1 MESSW
6 ISQGCCA
13 MESLFLQQVLN
24 GVIVGSIYC
33 LIAIGLTMI
42 FGVMRIANFAHG
54 DFSMLGAYFAIYLVV
69 LISGWMGWISALI
82 VAAVGVGMIGFF
94 VERFL
99 FRPLL
104 TRWTDID
111 IIMLSIGLFIFLE
124 NGAQV
129 VFGAAPKMIVDPFQT
144 KGINLVF
151 FSTSWIR
158 LFCFFFS
165 VVTIFLLQIFLTKT
179 RMGVA
184 IRATSQNRNA
194 ALLMGINI
202 SFIYSITFVVGSAL
216 AGLGG
221 VLYGTIFAVF
231 PTMGAMPTLKAFAI
245 TVLGGMGNIRGA
257 IFGGFI
263 LGVAETLGGNY
274 ISMQYKNAIG
284 FIIIILVLLIIP
296 QGLFG
301 AKGNK

>member
-1 MESSW
+1 
-6 ISQGCCA
+6 
-13 MESLFLQQVLN
+13 MESLFLQQVFN
-24 GVIVGSIYC
+24 GMIVGSVYG

-54 DFSMLGAYFAIYLVV
+54 DFSMLGAYFAIYFVV
-69 LISGWMGWISALI
+69 LISGWLGWIGALI
-82 VAAVGVGMIGFF
+82 VAAVGVGIIGFF
-94 VERFL
+94 VEKFL

-111 IIMLSIGLFIFLE
+111 IIMVSIGLFIFLE
-124 NGAQV
+124 NGAQL
-129 VFGAAPKMIVDPFQT
+129 VFGTAPKMITDPFHT
-144 KGINLVF
+144 KGINLIF
-151 FSTSWIR
+151 FSTSMIR
-158 LFCFFFS
+158 LLCFLFS
-165 VVTIFLLQIFLTKT
+165 VITILLLQMFLSKTK
-179 RMGVA
+179 MGVA

-202 SFIYSITFVVGSAL
+202 SIIYSITFVVGSAL

-231 PTMGAMPTLKAFAI
+231 PMMGAMPTLKAFAI
-245 TVLGGMGNIRGA
+245 TILGGMGNIRGA

-301 AKGNK
+301 GKEKK

>member
-1 MESSW
+1 
-6 ISQGCCA
+6 
-13 MESLFLQQVLN
+13 MESLFLQQVFN
-24 GVIVGSIYC
+24 GIIVGSVYC

-42 FGVMRIANFAHG
+42 FGVMKIANFAHG
-54 DFSMLGAYFAIYLVV
+54 DFSMLGAYFAIYFLL
-69 LISGWMGWISALI
+69 LISGWVGWIGALI
-82 VAAVGVGMIGFF
+82 IAGIGVGFIGLL

-111 IIMLSIGLFIFLE
+111 IIMVSIGLFIFLE
-124 NGAQV
+124 NGARLI
-129 VFGAAPKMIVDPFQT
+129 FGTAPKMIPDPFHSQ
-144 KGINLVF
+144 GVNLIF
-151 FSTSWIR
+151 FSTSMIR
-158 LFCFFFS
+158 LLCFLFS
-165 VVTIFLLQIFLTKT
+165 VVTIILLQMFLSKTK
-179 RMGVA
+179 MGVA

-194 ALLMGINI
+194 SLLMGINI
-202 SFIYSITFVVGSAL
+202 NFIYSITFVVGSVL

-231 PTMGAMPTLKAFAI
+231 PMMGAMPTLKAFAI
-245 TVLGGMGNIRGA
+245 TILGGMGNIRGA

-263 LGVAETLGGNY
+263 LGIAETLGGNY

-301 AKGNK
+301 ARQNK

>member
-1 MESSW
+1 
-6 ISQGCCA
+6 

-24 GVIVGSIYC
+24 GLIVGSVYC

-42 FGVMRIANFAHG
+42 FGVMRISNFAHG
-54 DFSMLGAYFAIYLVV
+54 DFSMLGAYFAIYFV
-69 LISGWMGWISALI
+69 LFLSGWAGWVGSLV
-82 VAAVGVGMIGFF
+82 VAAVGVGLMGFF

-111 IIMLSIGLFIFLE
+111 TIMLSIGLFILLE
-124 NGAQV
+124 NGARLL
-129 VFGAAPKMIVDPFQT
+129 FGAAPKMISDPFQSKT
-144 KGINLVF
+144 IHFLF
-151 FSTSWIR
+151 FSTSEIR
-158 LFCFFFS
+158 LICLLFS
-165 VVTIFLLQIFLTKT
+165 CIAIFLLQLFLTKT
-179 RMGVA
+179 KTGVA

-194 ALLMGINI
+194 AALMGINI
-202 SFIYSITFVVGSAL
+202 SYIYSLTFVVGSAL

-231 PTMGAMPTLKAFAI
+231 PMMGAMPTLKAFAVTI
-245 TVLGGMGNIRGA
+245 LGGMGNVRGA

-284 FIIIILVLLIIP
+284 FVIIILVLLIIP

-301 AKGNK
+301 GREKK

>member
-1 MESSW
+1 
-6 ISQGCCA
+6 

-24 GVIVGSIYC
+24 GIIVGSVYC
-33 LIAIGLTMI
+33 LVAIGLTMI

-54 DFSMLGAYFAIYLVV
+54 DFSMLGAYFAIYFVV
-69 LISGWMGWISALI
+69 LISGWVGWISALM
-82 VAAVGVGMIGFF
+82 VAAVGVGVIGFF

-124 NGAQV
+124 NGAQL
-129 VFGAAPKMIVDPFQT
+129 VFGTAPKMIVDPLDT
-144 KGINLVF
+144 KGINLIF
-151 FSTSWIR
+151 FSTSMIR
-158 LFCFFFS
+158 LLCFLFS
-165 VVTIFLLQIFLTKT
+165 VTTIFLLQMFLTKT
-179 RMGVA
+179 KMGVA

-231 PTMGAMPTLKAFAI
+231 PMMGAMPTLKAFAI
-245 TVLGGMGNIRGA
+245 TILGGMGNIRGA

-301 AKGNK
+301 GKQKK

>member
-1 MESSW
+1 
-6 ISQGCCA
+6 

-24 GVIVGSIYC
+24 GLIVGSVYC

-42 FGVMRIANFAHG
+42 FGVMRISNFAHG
-54 DFSMLGAYFAIYLVV
+54 DFSMLGAYFAIYFV
-69 LISGWMGWISALI
+69 LFLSGWAGWVGSLV
-82 VAAVGVGMIGFF
+82 VAAVGVGLIGFF
-94 VERFL
+94 VERLL

-124 NGAQV
+124 NGARLF
-129 VFGAAPKMIVDPFQT
+129 FGAAPKMIPDPFQSKT
-144 KGINLVF
+144 INLLL
-151 FSTSWIR
+151 FSTSEIR
-158 LFCFFFS
+158 LICLLFS
-165 VVTIFLLQIFLTKT
+165 CIAIFLLQLFLTKT
-179 RMGVA
+179 KTGVA

-194 ALLMGINI
+194 AALMGINI
-202 SFIYSITFVVGSAL
+202 SFIYSLTFVVGSAL

-231 PTMGAMPTLKAFAI
+231 PMMGAMPTLKAFAVTI
-245 TVLGGMGNIRGA
+245 LGGMGNIRGA
-257 IFGGFI
+257 VFGGFI

-274 ISMQYKNAIG
+274 VSMQYKNAIG
-284 FIIIILVLLIIP
+284 FVIIILVLLIIP

-301 AKGNK
+301 GGEKK

>member
-1 MESSW
+1 
-6 ISQGCCA
+6 

-24 GVIVGSIYC
+24 GIIVGSVYC
-33 LIAIGLTMI
+33 LVAIGLTMI

-54 DFSMLGAYFAIYLVV
+54 DFSMLGAYFAIYFVV
-69 LISGWMGWISALI
+69 LISGWVGWISALM
-82 VAAVGVGMIGFF
+82 VAAVGVGIVGFF

-124 NGAQV
+124 NGAQL
-129 VFGAAPKMIVDPFQT
+129 VFGTAPKMIVDPLDT
-144 KGINLVF
+144 KAINLIF
-151 FSTSWIR
+151 FSTSMIR
-158 LFCFFFS
+158 LLCFLFS
-165 VVTIFLLQIFLTKT
+165 VTTIFLLQMFLTKT
-179 RMGVA
+179 KMGVA

-231 PTMGAMPTLKAFAI
+231 PMMGAMPTLKAFAI
-245 TVLGGMGNIRGA
+245 TILGGMGNIRGA

-301 AKGNK
+301 GKEKK